1 MEQVWPGLR
10 LHSAAAAHHWFD
22 LAVPSQG
29 SQVRVLEHT
38 VPSPV
43 LSDGFTTLRRFTVED
58 AQAFAAIHHDPLN
71 VTWTASDATMSR
83 ARAAEFITGS
93 IAAGWDA
100 GSDLRFAVV
109 DTRLGTDGSAGD
121 IVGTLSLHE
130 IFSTSRGGSASVGIK
145 MLPAGRGTG
154 SAQRAIELLCGY
166 AFGNLGLEILHW
178 RTTSANAGSNSL
190 AKRCGFV
197 LAAEIPGYGHQ
208 DAQVADGMVF
218 SQSLRQFQ
226 ARDQSAAEAEKAAVE
241 IAPVVPVLRNDAVV
255 LRALTM
261 ADATQL
267 VENCIN
273 EDSVRWT
280 TVPLNYTMEHAE
292 FFINTLTPQGWA
304 SGETLTFAVVEP
316 ATDGLLGTVD
326 LQCKNPGAASIGIN
340 FGPHA
345 RGTGAAEESVRLLL
359 DYAFNQLNLSYVH
372 WHALAPNWGSRKLAW
387 KLGFTFDGEIR
398 GDYNDRGTPA
408 DRWVLSL
415 AATDPQTPQH
425 PWTGPGPVS
434 R

>member
-1 MEQVWPGLR
+1 MNVVDR
-10 LHSAAAAHHWFD
+10 
-22 LAVPSQG
+22 
-29 SQVRVLEHT
+29 T
-38 VPSPV
+38 VPSPI
-43 LSDGFTTLRRFTVED
+43 LSDGLTTLRRFTVED
-58 AQAFAAIHHDPLN
+58 ADVFAAIHHDPAN

-83 ARAAEFITGS
+83 DRAAELITGS
-93 IAAGWDA
+93 VAAGWEG
-100 GSDLRFAVV
+100 GSDLRFAIV
-109 DTRLGTDGSAGD
+109 DTRLGTQAGAAE

-130 IFSTSRGGSASVGIK
+130 IFSTTRGGSASVGIK

-178 RTTSANAGSNSL
+178 RTTSGNDSSIAL

-197 LAAEIPGYGHQ
+197 LAAEIPGYGHK
-208 DAQVADGMVF
+208 DAQVASGMVF
-218 SQSLRQFQ
+218 SQNRQQFQ
-226 ARDQSAAEAEKAAVE
+226 SREQGPAGPDGAAADL
-241 IAPVVPVLRNDAVV
+241 APVVPVLRHETVV

-261 ADATQL
+261 ADAPQL
-267 VENCIN
+267 VENCVN

-304 SGETLTFAVVEP
+304 SGETLTFAVADP
-316 ATDGLLGTVD
+316 ATDALLGTVD
-326 LQCKNPGAASIGIN
+326 LQCKSPGAASIGIN
-340 FGPHA
+340 FGTHA
-345 RGTGAAEESVRLLL
+345 RGTGAAEASVRLLL

-372 WHALAPNWGSRKLAW
+372 WHALVPNWGSRKLAW

-415 AATDPQTPQH
+415 AATDPQTPQQ
-425 PWTGPGPVS
+425 PWTGPGPLS